1 MTRGKNEKAPVFDA
15 SEFPGLKEF
24 FSGYLHEDFMDEY
37 GSPAGAARAFCG
49 DASGEEAAQ
58 AREEWSKLRKV
69 LTGRALP
76 DVHAA
81 FHKLGGAWQPVDME
95 ELRPVDAIFAGKAK
109 SNHSIEHE

>member
-1 MTRGKNEKAPVFDA
+1 MTRGKHEKAPAFDA

-24 FSGYLHEDFMDEY
+24 FSGYLHEDFLDEY

-58 AREEWSKLRKV
+58 AREEWGRLRKV
-69 LTGRALP
+69 LAGRSLS

-81 FHKLGGAWQPVDME
+81 FHKLGGAWQPVDLE
-95 ELRPVDAIFAGKAK
+95 ELQPVDAIFVGKAK
-109 SNHSIEHE
+109 GHHSAHEE